1 MRTLASRV
9 KGYRLR
15 TGLAMNVSTT
25 LSSIDGR
32 DHNGAEAS
40 PRKLKPAMATNR
52 VA

>member
-32 DHNGAEAS
+32 ERAA
-40 PRKLKPAMATNR
+40 KLQQAPP
-52 VA
+52 